1 MKGYLGMLA
10 HLDALPAML
19 GTIPNWNSTLAVGVM
34 TAVAVSTYVRIV
46 RAIDDEIRGA

>member
-19 GTIPNWNSTLAVGVM
+19 GTIPGWDSTVVIGVM
-34 TAVAVSTYVRIV
+34 TVVAASTYVHIV